1 MSDDSNRNDDASP
14 DAAEDGGPE
23 NFFIDILT
31 GNKETESPKKLLV
44 QKVLRQLI
52 ESYGFDRA
60 DIEVDYRHRI
70 KGGKPASI
78 DIVYDCHDFYKRPE
92 DVVAFIETLLSRQ
105 SASEINGALVFPE
118 RSSRD
123 AEAVLLLEEN
133 VGTLNDRPISRFHI
147 CNGWRYR
154 YWKCRGYLAACVA
167 IARRHGVYVHGRYA
181 PARDIADVASGKVL
195 LGWKGEG
202 LLGFGHGRWEAED
215 LALKPAVFVRGVD
228 PE

>member
-44 QKVLRQLI
+44 QK
-52 ESYGFDRA
+52 
-60 DIEVDYRHRI
+60 
-70 KGGKPASI
+70 
-78 DIVYDCHDFYKRPE
+78 
-92 DVVAFIETLLSRQ
+92 
-105 SASEINGALVFPE
+105 
-118 RSSRD
+118 
-123 AEAVLLLEEN
+123 VLLLEEN